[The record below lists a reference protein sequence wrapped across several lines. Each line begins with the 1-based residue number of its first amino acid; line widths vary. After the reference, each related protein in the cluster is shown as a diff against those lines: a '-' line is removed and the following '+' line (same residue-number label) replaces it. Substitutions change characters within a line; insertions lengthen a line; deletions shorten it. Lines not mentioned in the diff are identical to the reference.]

1 MPLENL
7 IRFPALGD
15 WGGTEYASYY
25 VPLQEWNAQ
34 LMDDLCAEDSCD
46 FVVSVGD
53 NFYETGVKNIGLL
66 HSNSINSF
74 EPKAFDGY
82 KTRESDR
89 AIVREWSIVNH
100 QLYY

>member
-1 MPLENL
+1 MGTEHTLFRIKTYKNIFLSEKFLRRIEILKMPLENL

-66 HSNSINSF
+66 NQN
-74 EPKAFDGY
+74 
-82 KTRESDR
+82 
-89 AIVREWSIVNH
+89 
-100 QLYY
+100 